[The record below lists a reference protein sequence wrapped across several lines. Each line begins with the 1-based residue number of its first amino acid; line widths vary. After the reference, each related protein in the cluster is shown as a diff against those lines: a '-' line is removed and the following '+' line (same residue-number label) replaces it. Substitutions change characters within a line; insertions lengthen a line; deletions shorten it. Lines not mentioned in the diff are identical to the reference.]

1 MPFDTDIASRP
12 GLDQAFSKE
21 WAFLAAP
28 GTWFSGDER
37 VEIAAEARRAMAGEP
52 PGSALPTELS
62 EVVRMVAAS
71 SPLISAEWVAGLE
84 DRGVTLP
91 AYAEIIGIVSRL
103 SAVDHF
109 HRALGHP
116 IAPLPEP
123 QAGEPTRLA
132 PPTDLIVGKSF
143 VPMVPPVS
151 IPQTISLVP
160 PETTA
165 WQALSDAMYM
175 TFNDM
180 GDPGFRRSLHR
191 TQIELV
197 AARTSQVNE
206 CFY

>member
-28 GTWFSGDER
+28 GTWFSGHDR

-52 PGSALPTELS
+52 PGSALPTEES

-91 AYAEIIGIVSRL
+91 AYVEIIGIVSRL

-116 IAPLPEP
+116 FAPLPEP

-132 PPTDLIVGKSF
+132 PPMDLIVGKSF

-160 PETTA
+160 P
-165 WQALSDAMYM
+165 
-175 TFNDM
+175 
-180 GDPGFRRSLHR
+180 
-191 TQIELV
+191 
-197 AARTSQVNE
+197 
-206 CFY
+206 